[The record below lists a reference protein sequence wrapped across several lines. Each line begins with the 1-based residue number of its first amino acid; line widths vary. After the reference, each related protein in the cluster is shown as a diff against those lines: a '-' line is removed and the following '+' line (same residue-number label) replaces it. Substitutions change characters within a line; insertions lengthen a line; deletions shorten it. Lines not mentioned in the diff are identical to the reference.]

1 MERGAQCQSPL
12 HEKCLRDPQ
21 AGSPSLPLTV
31 LAARTHP
38 PCVPAAPWGATR
50 KGLDDAVSQHRGADL
65 SSVPSSRAP
74 CAKCALGGILWRVES
89 AACREQSGFELVR
102 VAGCVTMGARS
113 WQTT

>member
-1 MERGAQCQSPL
+1 MQTLIESLTQILETSALLLGDDISEKYHADWSGAS
-12 HEKCLRDPQ
+12 
-21 AGSPSLPLTV
+21 
-31 LAARTHP
+31 